1 MTRGDIVVMAAR
13 GAYTSKPRPAV
24 VVQANQFNPTHPSVT
39 VRPITPECAD
49 APLFRVTL
57 PPGNCTGLTARGE
70 SLAAFDGRCIP
81 AGCVAPRSNTPG
93 ILGRRALP
101 AGRLARLGATPDFH
115 HGLLSAV
122 SQVMVDKVVSIPRAA
137 IVRQIG
143 FCDPT
148 YVDAI
153 DEALRVWLAL

>member
-1 MTRGDIVVMAAR
+1 MTRGAIVVMAAR

-39 VRPITPECAD
+39 VCPITSECAD

-57 PPGNCTGLTARGE
+57 PPGDRTGL
-70 SLAAFDGRCIP
+70 SAA
-81 AGCVAPRSNTPG
+81 
-93 ILGRRALP
+93 
-101 AGRLARLGATPDFH
+101 
-115 HGLLSAV
+115 

-137 IVRQIG
+137 IGRQIG
-143 FCDPT
+143 ICDQA